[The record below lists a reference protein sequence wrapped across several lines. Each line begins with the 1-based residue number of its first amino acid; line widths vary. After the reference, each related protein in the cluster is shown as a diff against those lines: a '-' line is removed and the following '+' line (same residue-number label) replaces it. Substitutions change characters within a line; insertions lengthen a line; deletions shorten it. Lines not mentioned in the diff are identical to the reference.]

1 MRNIIDSGNY
11 KRSGMFGVNVEERR
25 LRSWVGARLSLFF
38 FFNALTKSL
47 NIIQK
52 AIEVEGF

>member
-1 MRNIIDSGNY
+1 MFIVECGKNEARELGKSQID
-11 KRSGMFGVNVEERR
+11 
-25 LRSWVGARLSLFF
+25 FF

-52 AIEVEGF
+52 TIGS